1 MSHTTTLPRPRTR
14 PARRR
19 VVSLI
24 DPSER
29 VTEGTCPSA
38 TCRALYELNEF
49 GQVPEHPRANEWVQ
63 PRRCPCSG
71 WLARDPHPQ
80 PYMYVEGVRF
90 L

>member
-1 MSHTTTLPRPRTR
+1 MSHTLTRPRRLTR
-14 PARRR
+14 STLAA
-19 VVSLI
+19 LI

-38 TCRALYELNEF
+38 SCRAVYELNPD
-49 GQVPEHPRANEWVQ
+49 GQMPEHPRANEWAK

-80 PYMYVEGVRF
+80 RYMYVEGVRF